1 MLQFMDHQVPGQCHL
16 DNVGRN

>member
-1 MLQFMDHQVPGQCHL
+1 MLQFMDHQVPGQYHL